1 MAGLRGV
8 GSGRWPGWPTG
19 DPPST
24 RSWRR
29 SWRWRPT
36 SSWSGT
42 SHGAGVDPAVIGAVA
57 ERWPTLIFLHDLWW
71 VTGRCAYTGTCDK
84 LIVGCDDLC
93 PTPENYPPLA
103 PSLIHD
109 AWADK
114 RAVLASPRH
123 PTLVALSDWARDVSR
138 TALRTRD
145 ERLVD
150 RMVLGLPTDV
160 FRPVDRTAARRRLGL
175 PEDEFLVL
183 FTATDT
189 QDLRKGPDTVRRVIQ
204 GLPEHGIVFVTVGH
218 GFLTEIEGRRVIA
231 MPYTSEPEDVALLY
245 AAVDAIFA
253 PSREETLGQIY
264 IEAASC
270 GTPSVAFANT
280 GVVDAI
286 VDGTTGRLAPNGS
299 DEGLCAI
306 LSTLSRDRAGRD
318 DLGRWA
324 RLHAEAAWSLEACY
338 RGLFQVLRRQG
349 IVDRLGLPH
358 KIGFRPDACGGQ
370 VRALADA
377 ALGWTPVSGVGREE
391 GPYPEAGMMTRFRWL
406 HHPECRLD
414 LRAETSGPHV
424 VALRFQNRLFAEQT
438 IRVAI
443 DGTEIADLALDHRS
457 GEDFD
462 VFVLE
467 RYLTRG
473 LHRMS
478 LTFGHG
484 LDEGPAAN
492 RVLCSSAGQRRVLPQ
507 GVRRPCR
514 ARRGGRGLTPWPALA
529 CSS

>member
-1 MAGLRGV
+1 M
-8 GSGRWPGWPTG
+8 
-19 DPPST
+19 
-24 RSWRR
+24 
-29 SWRWRPT
+29 
-36 SSWSGT
+36 
-42 SHGAGVDPAVIGAVA
+42 
-57 ERWPTLIFLHDLWW
+57 
-71 VTGRCAYTGTCDK
+71 
-84 LIVGCDDLC
+84 
-93 PTPENYPPLA
+93 
-103 PSLIHD
+103 
-109 AWADK
+109 
-114 RAVLASPRH
+114 
-123 PTLVALSDWARDVSR
+123 
-138 TALRTRD
+138 
-145 ERLVD
+145 
-150 RMVLGLPTDV
+150 
-160 FRPVDRTAARRRLGL
+160 
-175 PEDEFLVL
+175 
-183 FTATDT
+183 
-189 QDLRKGPDTVRRVIQ
+189 
-204 GLPEHGIVFVTVGH
+204 
-218 GFLTEIEGRRVIA
+218 
-231 MPYTSEPEDVALLY
+231 
-245 AAVDAIFA
+245 
-253 PSREETLGQIY
+253 
-264 IEAASC
+264 
-270 GTPSVAFANT
+270 AFANP

-286 VDGTTGRLAPNGS
+286 IDGTTGRLAPDGS

-324 RLHAEAAWSLEACY
+324 RIHAEAAWSLEACY
-338 RGLFQVLRRQG
+338 RSLFQVLRRQG

-391 GPYPEAGMMTRFRWL
+391 GPYPEAGMTTRFRWL

-443 DGTEIADLALDHRS
+443 DGTEVADLALDHRS

-473 LHRMS
+473 PHRMS

-492 RVLCSSAGQRRVLPQ
+492 RVLALRLDSVAIFPKASAGPAA
-507 GVRRPCR
+507 R
-514 ARRGGRGLTPWPALA
+514 AAAGEG
-529 CSS
+529 